1 NLSFWWHASGWA
13 AKSSRFMLEHFHLGG
28 TPPQKGWDGKGAPDQ
43 PLPKPRPQ
51 ETQEERKAKDV
62 REDLFPK
69 DGTGGAG
76 EQVIFIPVAY
86 DANNAPVPGV
96 QYDWEG
102 EDVASGQIIDIP
114 HKGKF
119 ASSKQGNYKIKIK
132 MAAHEASAK
141 VKVQGVRHAPGEK
154 PVSPA

>member
-1 NLSFWWHASGWA
+1 
-13 AKSSRFMLEHFHLGG
+13 
-28 TPPQKGWDGKGAPDQ
+28 
-43 PLPKPRPQ
+43 
-51 ETQEERKAKDV
+51 
-62 REDLFPK
+62 
-69 DGTGGAG
+69 
-76 EQVIFIPVAY
+76 AY

-154 PVSPA
+154 PVSPAKPVSSHALPPANPKPSSLAPRTKQRVARPALPSPSIGGLGKSFVSKRAAASLTPIIPESNERRATPPTPAAMF